1 MGGGAARA
9 AREVPSMRWRTVA
22 ATPCCGSAEEA
33 ADAGTC
39 CAPDAEREATAAG
52 AGC

>member
-1 MGGGAARA
+1 
-9 AREVPSMRWRTVA
+9 MRWRTVA